1 MSELATLEVPVAG
14 MDCAECTQH
23 VRHAIADLPGVAS
36 VDVFLTSE
44 KAIVRLD
51 PAQVDLPAIRRAVE
65 GAGYSVPEARSAS
78 ADDASPAALT
88 RQTRLLFAGLFATVL
103 FIAIG
108 GEWLGLFEALNALV
122 PLPIGAVIVLIAGF
136 PVFRN
141 VVRATFHK
149 QIISHTLMTLGVI
162 AALVVGQ
169 WVTALLVVFFMR
181 VGDAVERFTTE
192 RARRAV
198 KNLAAL
204 APQTARI
211 EQDGAEIELPV
222 AQVRPGD
229 LVIVRP
235 GEQIPVDG
243 EVVSGQATVDQAA
256 ITGEGMPVETGP
268 GSPVYA
274 ATHARL
280 GHLRIR
286 ATHVGADTTFGK
298 VIRLVEEAEAHRAD
312 VQRIADR
319 FSAWFLPIVAGIAAL
334 TLIISRDPLATASV
348 LVVACSCSIAL
359 ATPIAMLA
367 SIGAGAQRGL
377 LIKGGRYLELLAQ
390 VDVLLI
396 DKTGTVTLGKPQVV
410 DVIASGGKGKWE
422 NGGMGDL
429 TFSHSPTL
437 PLSSSLTLLRLAASA
452 ERYSEHPLAEA
463 VREAA
468 RARGLELA
476 EPSEFTALPGLGVRA
491 TVDRVRVAVGNRRLI
506 EDVRPEIEIGDRD
519 TRDSVL
525 DVAREW
531 EAEGKTTLFVA
542 IDGVLAGAIAAADTL
557 RPEVPAALAA
567 VRALGVRHIELLTG
581 DNERA
586 ASALAASLDI
596 PFRADLLPE
605 DKIRIVRE
613 YQAQG
618 YKVAM
623 VGDGVNDAPALAQAD
638 VGIAMGAA
646 GSDIAIEAAH
656 VALMREDWTLVPALF
671 RIAHRTMRVVKTNLA
686 FTAIYNVV
694 GLSLA
699 ALGILPPVLAAAAQS
714 LPDLGILGNS
724 SRLLRQPSEE

>member
-44 KAIVRLD
+44 KAVVRLD

-65 GAGYSVPEARSAS
+65 GAGYSVPETRSSGAP
-78 ADDASPAALT
+78 DASPVTLT
-88 RQTRLLFAGLFATVL
+88 RQTRLLFAGLFAAVL
-103 FIAIG
+103 FIVIG
-108 GEWLGLFEALNALV
+108 GEWLGLFQALNALI
-122 PLPIGAVIVLIAGF
+122 PLPVGAVIVLIAGF

-141 VVRATFHK
+141 VVRATIHK
-149 QIISHTLMTLGVI
+149 QIISHTLMTVGVI

-211 EQDGAEIELPV
+211 EQDGAEIEVPV

-229 LVIVRP
+229 VVIVRP

-256 ITGEGMPVETGP
+256 ITGEGMPVEAGP

-274 ATHARL
+274 ATYARL

-286 ATHVGADTTFGK
+286 ASHVGADTTFGK

-390 VDVLLI
+390 ADVLLI
-396 DKTGTVTLGKPQVV
+396 DKTGTVTLGKPHVV
-410 DVIASGGKGKWE
+410 DVDRERGKGRVGEWR
-422 NGGMGDL
+422 NGRSHIL
-429 TFSHSPTL
+429 PLPHSP
-437 PLSSSLTLLRLAASA
+437 SLYLAHTPPPRRVRRALLGASA
-452 ERYSEHPLAEA
+452 GGGGAGGCATSAGLRWPSRPIS
-463 VREAA
+463 RRC
-468 RARGLELA
+468 RAWA
-476 EPSEFTALPGLGVRA
+476 CAPPSTGCAWRSA
-491 TVDRVRVAVGNRRLI
+491 
-506 EDVRPEIEIGDRD
+506 IG
-519 TRDSVL
+519 
-525 DVAREW
+525 
-531 EAEGKTTLFVA
+531 G
-542 IDGVLAGAIAAADTL
+542 
-557 RPEVPAALAA
+557 
-567 VRALGVRHIELLTG
+567 
-581 DNERA
+581 
-586 ASALAASLDI
+586 
-596 PFRADLLPE
+596 
-605 DKIRIVRE
+605 
-613 YQAQG
+613 
-618 YKVAM
+618 
-623 VGDGVNDAPALAQAD
+623 
-638 VGIAMGAA
+638 
-646 GSDIAIEAAH
+646 
-656 VALMREDWTLVPALF
+656 
-671 RIAHRTMRVVKTNLA
+671 
-686 FTAIYNVV
+686 
-694 GLSLA
+694 
-699 ALGILPPVLAAAAQS
+699 
-714 LPDLGILGNS
+714 
-724 SRLLRQPSEE
+724 

>member
-1 MSELATLEVPVAG
+1 MSELTTLEVPVAG

-65 GAGYSVPEARSAS
+65 GAGYSVPEARSAIS
-78 ADDASPAALT
+78 AEASPANFT
-88 RQTRLLFAGLFATVL
+88 RQTRFLFAGLFAAVL
-103 FIAIG
+103 FIVVV
-108 GEWLGLFEALNALV
+108 GEWLGLFETLNALI
-122 PLPIGAVIVLIAGF
+122 PLPIGAAVVLIAGF

-141 VVRATFHK
+141 VVRATLHR

-204 APQTARI
+204 APQTARV
-211 EQDGAEIELPV
+211 EQNGEEIELPV

-256 ITGEGMPVETGP
+256 ITGEGMPVEAGP
-268 GSPVYA
+268 GAPVYA
-274 ATHARL
+274 ATYARL

-390 VDVLLI
+390 ADVLLI
-396 DKTGTVTLGKPQVV
+396 DKTGTVTLGRPR
-410 DVIASGGKGKWE
+410 VIDLASASSFQLL
-422 NGGMGDL
+422 N
-429 TFSHSPTL
+429 HSEPETESWKL
-437 PLSSSLTLLRLAASA
+437 ESAILRLAASA

-468 RARGLELA
+468 RERGLELA
-476 EPSEFTALPGLGVRA
+476 EPSDFTALPGLGVRA
-491 TVDRVRVAVGNRRLI
+491 NVDGVRVAVGNRRLM
-506 EDVRPEIEIGDRD
+506 EDGRGETENGEREIA
-519 TRDSVL
+519 

-531 EAEGKTTLFVA
+531 EAQGKTTLFVA
-542 IDGVLAGAIAAADTL
+542 VDGVLVGAIAAADTL

-567 VRALGVRHIELLTG
+567 VRSLGVRHIELLTG
-581 DNERA
+581 DNQRA
-586 ASALAASLDI
+586 ASALAGHLGI
-596 PFRADLLPE
+596 PYRAGLLPE
-605 DKIRIVRE
+605 DKIRIVKE

-618 YKVAM
+618 HKVVM

-646 GSDIAIEAAH
+646 GSDVAIEAAH
-656 VALMREDWTLVPALF
+656 VRVDARGLDAGAGTVPHRVSDDARGEDQS
-671 RIAHRTMRVVKTNLA
+671 
-686 FTAIYNVV
+686 
-694 GLSLA
+694 GLH
-699 ALGILPPVLAAAAQS
+699 G
-714 LPDLGILGNS
+714 DL
-724 SRLLRQPSEE
+724 